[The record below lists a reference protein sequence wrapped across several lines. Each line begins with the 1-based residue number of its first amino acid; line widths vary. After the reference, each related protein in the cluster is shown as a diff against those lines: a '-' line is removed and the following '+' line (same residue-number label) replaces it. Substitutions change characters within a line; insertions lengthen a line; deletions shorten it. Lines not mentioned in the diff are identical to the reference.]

1 MIKLDRVLIQ
11 EIMILNVSLII
22 DMNTL
27 ILTEVFP
34 SDLFVWMQ
42 ARQEASIKQKR
53 IGKTKN
59 WIKEMHQR
67 FGLLCDLVT
76 SVPNKLQLFCN
87 AKIALFGLCATFVM
101 TLIHG

>member
-1 MIKLDRVLIQ
+1 M
-11 EIMILNVSLII
+11 VSTSLTIN
-22 DMNTL
+22 MNAL

-42 ARQEASIKQKR
+42 DKR
-53 IGKTKN
+53 LLSNKKGMDKTKN

-67 FGLLCDLVT
+67 FALLCDLVT